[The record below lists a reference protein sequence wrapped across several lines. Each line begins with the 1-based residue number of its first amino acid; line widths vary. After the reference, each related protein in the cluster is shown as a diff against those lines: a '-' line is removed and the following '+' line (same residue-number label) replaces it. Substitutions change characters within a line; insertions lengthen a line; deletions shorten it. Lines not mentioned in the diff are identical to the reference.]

1 MSSVDKKIDLTDKEA
16 LVLAMAWRCFKTT
29 PEIDFDKLA
38 QLTGYTN
45 PKSVK
50 NLIHAVKKRTADGDE
65 SPNAPAKPTP
75 KAKATP
81 TSRKRKVTHNDEGD
95 SSDPV
100 ASTPSKRVRG
110 MKRTLSKE
118 TVDEDDSESDKKDI
132 TKGEDIDVKE
142 TGEGIVD

>member
-1 MSSVDKKIDLTDKEA
+1 MVSFSQFLPTFRVT
-16 LVLAMAWRCFKTT
+16 
-29 PEIDFDKLA
+29 
-38 QLTGYTN
+38 
-45 PKSVK
+45 S
-50 NLIHAVKKRTADGDE
+50 VKKRTADGDE